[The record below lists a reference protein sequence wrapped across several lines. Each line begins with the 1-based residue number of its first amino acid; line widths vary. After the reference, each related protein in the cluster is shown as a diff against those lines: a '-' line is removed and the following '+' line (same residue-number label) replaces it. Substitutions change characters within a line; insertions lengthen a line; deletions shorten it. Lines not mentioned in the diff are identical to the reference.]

1 VRLPRPWATLSS
13 LRAIVLPVKS
23 LSETKSRLAP
33 VLSPLERG
41 ALTLAML
48 EDVMDVTQ
56 ELTGWATWVI
66 SPDETV
72 LEIALRRSAHAIRE
86 EKPPLGNA
94 IRQTEEE
101 ALGRD
106 ADVLAVLLPDT
117 PLLTTEALIRA
128 LHTLGPVVLAPSF
141 DESGTN
147 LLIRRPPSVIDARF
161 GSDSYRKHLEA
172 AALADLPT
180 AIVAAPELAFDLDL
194 PGDILTVLDARRQG
208 RTREVCLD
216 MDLASRIATR
226 A

>member
-1 VRLPRPWATLSS
+1 
-13 LRAIVLPVKS
+13 LRAIVLPVKF

-33 VLSPLERG
+33 MLSPLERG

-56 ELTGWATWVI
+56 QLSGWATWVI
-66 SPDETV
+66 SPDEAV
-72 LEIALRRSAHAIRE
+72 LEIALGRSAHAIRE

-94 IRQTEEE
+94 IRQAEEE
-101 ALGRD
+101 AVGRGVD
-106 ADVLAVLLPDT
+106 TLAVLLPDT
-117 PLLTTEALIRA
+117 PLLTTEALTRA
-128 LHTLGPVVLAPSF
+128 LHTLGPVVLAPSI

-147 LLIRRPPSVIDARF
+147 LLVRRPPTAIDARF
-161 GSDSYRKHLEA
+161 GTDSYRKHLEA

-180 AIVAAPELAFDLDL
+180 AIVGSQELGFDLDL
-194 PGDILTVLDARRQG
+194 PGDILTLLDAQRLG

>member
-1 VRLPRPWATLSS
+1 
-13 LRAIVLPVKS
+13 LRAIVLPVKF

-33 VLSPLERG
+33 MLSPLERG

-56 ELTGWATWVI
+56 QLSGWATWVI
-66 SPDETV
+66 SPDEAV
-72 LEIALRRSAHAIRE
+72 LEIALGRSAHAIRE

-94 IRQTEEE
+94 IRQAEEE
-101 ALGRD
+101 AVGRD
-106 ADVLAVLLPDT
+106 VDTLAVLLPDT
-117 PLLTTEALIRA
+117 PLLTTEALTRA
-128 LHTLGPVVLAPSF
+128 LHTLGPVVLAPSI

-147 LLIRRPPSVIDARF
+147 LLVRRPPTAIDARF
-161 GSDSYRKHLEA
+161 GTDSYRKHLEA

-180 AIVAAPELAFDLDL
+180 AIVGSQELGFDLDL
-194 PGDILTVLDARRQG
+194 PGDILTLLDAQRLG

>member
-1 VRLPRPWATLSS
+1 

-33 VLSPLERG
+33 TLSPLERG

-56 ELTGWATWVI
+56 EMGGWATWVI

-72 LEIALRRSAHAIRE
+72 LEIALRRSARAIHE

-94 IRQTEEE
+94 IRQAEEE
-101 ALGRD
+101 ALGLQVD
-106 ADVLAVLLPDT
+106 ALAVLLPDT
-117 PLLTTEALIRA
+117 PLLTAEALTEA
-128 LHTLGPVVLAPSF
+128 LHTLGSVVLAPST
-141 DESGTN
+141 DEGGTN
-147 LLIRRPPSVIDARF
+147 LLVRRPLDAIDAHF
-161 GSDSYRKHLEA
+161 GTDSYRKHLEA
-172 AALADLPT
+172 AALADQPT
-180 AIVAAPELAFDLDL
+180 AIVGAPELAFDLDL

-208 RTREVCLD
+208 RTTEVCLD

>member
-1 VRLPRPWATLSS
+1 

-23 LSETKSRLAP
+23 LSESKTRLSP

-48 EDVMDVTQ
+48 EDVMDITQ
-56 ELTGWATWVI
+56 AITGWETWVI

-72 LEIALRRSAHAIRE
+72 LEVTLKRAAHAIRE
-86 EKPPLGNA
+86 EKPPLANA
-94 IRQTEEE
+94 IRQAEEE
-101 ALGRD
+101 ASARH
-106 ADVLAVLLPDT
+106 AEALAVLLPDT
-117 PLLTTEALIRA
+117 PLVTVDALTRA
-128 LHTLGPVVLAPSF
+128 LHTLGPVVLAPSA

-147 LLIRRPPSVIDARF
+147 LLIRRPPATIDARF
-161 GSDSYRKHLEA
+161 GTDSYRKHLEA
-172 AALADLPT
+172 AAVAERPT
-180 AIVAAPELAFDLDL
+180 AIVSAPELAFDLDL
-194 PGDILTVLDARRQG
+194 PGDILTVLEARREG